1 MEILVHAFAQVAR
14 LADVNDRAEP
24 VLHQVDARFVRQD
37 AQFFADGFSRRHN
50 GISTQSRQGAKRF
63 YGKFHSC
70 ASNQIGVISRQ
81 IQQRKS
87 MSENQMP
94 PAQTPPPTQ
103 PAPTPPGSNESQA
116 RMWNMLCH
124 LGGLVPCIP
133 CLCTLLIWQIKKNEF
148 PSVDVHGKMALNFQI
163 TMLIVW
169 VAAVIASVVLSF
181 IHLGILMRLLF
192 PLIFL
197 AYLILV
203 IIAGIKANNGEDYKY
218 PFSFQLIK

>member
-1 MEILVHAFAQVAR
+1 M
-14 LADVNDRAEP
+14 P
-24 VLHQVDARFVRQD
+24 
-37 AQFFADGFSRRHN
+37 
-50 GISTQSRQGAKRF
+50 
-63 YGKFHSC
+63 
-70 ASNQIGVISRQ
+70 
-81 IQQRKS
+81 
-87 MSENQMP
+87 ENQMP

-181 IHLGILMRLLF
+181 IHLGFIVSLLF
-192 PLIFL
+192 PLIGL

-218 PFSFQLIK
+218 PFSFNLIK